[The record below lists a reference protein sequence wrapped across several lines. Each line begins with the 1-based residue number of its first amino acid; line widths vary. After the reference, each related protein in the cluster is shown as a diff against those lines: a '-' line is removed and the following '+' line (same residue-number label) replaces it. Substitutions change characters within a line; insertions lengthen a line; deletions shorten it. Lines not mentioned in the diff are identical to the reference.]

1 MTELILYH
9 CPQTRAGTT
18 LWMNEELGAP
28 CEVKLINVL
37 AGEQKTPEFLAV
49 NPMGKVPALID
60 EGHVVTEAAAICAH
74 LADRFPD
81 AGLAP
86 LPGDPARGTYLRWM
100 FFAPSCIEPMMLDKL
115 GNTPRTNSSSVGY
128 GGEDSVLGALTGLL
142 TDRDYVLGD
151 QFSAVDV
158 VLGST
163 LNFATMFGAIEK
175 VEPFASYLD
184 RLMGRPAVQ
193 KANEKNEAFLA
204 QLAKE

>member
-1 MTELILYH
+1 MTDWNADKKEFILYH

-49 NPMGKVPALID
+49 NPMGKVPALVD

-86 LPGDPARGTYLRWM
+86 LPGDPRAGDLFALDVFRPLLHRTDDARQTRQYT
-100 FFAPSCIEPMMLDKL
+100 A
-115 GNTPRTNSSSVGY
+115 Y
-128 GGEDSVLGALTGLL
+128 
-142 TDRDYVLGD
+142 
-151 QFSAVDV
+151 Q
-158 VLGST
+158 
-163 LNFATMFGAIEK
+163 
-175 VEPFASYLD
+175 
-184 RLMGRPAVQ
+184 
-193 KANEKNEAFLA
+193 
-204 QLAKE
+204 

>member
-18 LWMNEELGAP
+18 LWMNEELSAP

-49 NPMGKVPALID
+49 NPMGKVPALVD

-128 GGEDSVLGALTGLL
+128 GGAESVLGAVTGLL
-142 TDRDYVLGD
+142 TDRD
-151 QFSAVDV
+151 
-158 VLGST
+158 
-163 LNFATMFGAIEK
+163 
-175 VEPFASYLD
+175 
-184 RLMGRPAVQ
+184 
-193 KANEKNEAFLA
+193 
-204 QLAKE
+204 